1 MRRVDVLIVG
11 SGAGGAT
18 TAATLAA
25 AGLQVLVLEEGP
37 RVDNDAQRHFS
48 QQQIRSQYRNQG
60 QLVALGVPPVA
71 YAEGRCV
78 GGSTEIN
85 SGLYHPPSAT
95 LLQGWTRGWDI
106 EGLTV
111 EQVAPICA
119 AIERNVHVSRFPDAL
134 PPASQF
140 LLRGAQSLGWNCVEV
155 PRWYR
160 FDTGRR
166 QSMSLTY
173 LLYAQQHGAVVES
186 GAWVRRL
193 QVSAGRAVAAEVEF
207 DDGRSETIGFD
218 TVFVCGG
225 AVHSAALLLRSGITT
240 NVGRTLSMHP
250 TVKAVAFSP
259 EIGSDPRDVPVT
271 QVREFAPDMTIGG
284 SATNAGLLALALLQT
299 RAGTADVATSGAG
312 IYYAAIRSSGRGR
325 VRPLPGARDPLV
337 TFRVPAVDMQRLRS
351 AMGRLLLVLLAAG
364 SDRVV
369 PSMKGGDAVRQPA
382 EIPGA
387 IRALNR
393 RTADLM
399 TVHVCSS
406 VPMGENRAIC
416 AVDSYGASHEVDG
429 VVVSDA
435 SIVNGAPGINPQ
447 GTVMALAVRNAEH
460 FLTRHGHT
468 PASRE
473 FV

>member
-11 SGAGGAT
+11 SG
-18 TAATLAA
+18 AA

-37 RVDNDAQRHFS
+37 LVETADQRQFS

-60 QLVALGVPPVA
+60 QLVALGAPPVA

-85 SGLYHPPSAT
+85 SGLYHPPSAG
-95 LLQGWTRGWDI
+95 LLQGWSSGWDI

-111 EQVAPICA
+111 EVIAPISA
-119 AIERNVHVSRFPDAL
+119 AIERNVHVSRFPQAL

-140 LLRGAQSLGWNCVEV
+140 LVTGAEALGWKCVEV

-160 FDTGRR
+160 FDTGQR

-173 LLYAQQHGAVVES
+173 LQYAQQHGAVVQP

-193 QVSAGRAVAAEVEF
+193 QVHNGRATAADVEF
-207 DDGRSETIGFD
+207 DDGRTETIGFD

-225 AVHSAALLLRSGITT
+225 AVHSAALLLRSGIRT

-259 EIGSDPRDVPVT
+259 DIASDPRDVPVT

-299 RAGTADVATSGAG
+299 QAGTEDVAKIGGDAG
-312 IYYAAIRSSGRGR
+312 IYYAAIRSSGLGR
-325 VRPLPGARDPLV
+325 VRAVPGARDPLV
-337 TFRVPAVDMQRLRS
+337 TFRLPSVDMQRLRS
-351 AMGRLLLVLLAAG
+351 AMARLLLVLLAAG

-369 PSMKGGDAVRQPA
+369 PSMKGGQAVGHPA
-382 EIPGA
+382 EIPDA
-387 IRALNR
+387 IRTLNR

-406 VPMGENRAIC
+406 VPMGENLAIC
-416 AVDSYGASHEVDG
+416 AVDSYGASHEVGG
-429 VVVSDA
+429 VIVSDA

-460 FLTRHGHT
+460 FLQTRGHT
-468 PASRE
+468 PAPRE
-473 FV
+473 FA